1 VRPHAWPISDR
12 VQVGIYG
19 QQFIKTARQI
29 TGAGSP
35 NNGPLRW
42 LQAALKK

>member
-1 VRPHAWPISDR
+1 M
-12 VQVGIYG
+12 QVSIYG

-29 TGAGSP
+29 TGTGGP